1 MSTSRVEEEILNQL
15 EWEKALQHITWLVNE
30 APGRHSGTE
39 DEKKAANYI
48 QETLSHYGLSVETY
62 ETDAYSGV
70 PQDARLKIVEPT
82 MQTIKCSPRA
92 PTRSPISGEILCIES
107 KEEAKEKYKDI
118 EGKIVM
124 VPSLVSYGLPI
135 TPEGVRQKGG
145 RGFIHGNWG
154 GKEHGALRVSAYQ
167 TQTYWGVP
175 RLEEFERKEKEMLP
189 QIYITRKDFEYLKTL
204 CKKGTVKATFESR
217 ISSEWRKVHLVVAE
231 VEGMDTVK
239 DFAFIGG
246 HFDSW
251 FPGATDNAAGDAL
264 LMELARVFQNN
275 RKHLR
280 RNIRIGFWSG
290 HESACYAASTWY
302 LDHFWTEIDRHAVA
316 YSAVDNPGFKD
327 APEYSVQV
335 SEEIGDFV
343 IGCARDVVG
352 DNAILNVRRPSKTC
366 DRGFFGIG
374 LPSIY
379 VYNAFSSRQL
389 DEWHGA
395 HLGWFNHSPYDTID
409 KIGEDNFVKTMRI
422 RALVELRLC
431 NCDVLPFDFI
441 KVVGAFKKRLEE
453 WERVAPRFDL
463 GDTGTYVSRL
473 DKKLQDLHETLESRE
488 FGEGDLRQVN
498 TLLMKLCRTLIP
510 INFTTAGRYSQD
522 IFGTDLSKPLVAFK
536 DIDELAFLR
545 KGSPEESMLMA
556 KLFKE
561 KNRVNDGLIQGVSLI
576 DAFLEK

>member
-1 MSTSRVEEEILNQL
+1 MSISRVEEEILNQL
-15 EWEKALQHITWLVNE
+15 EWDKALQHITWLVNE

-39 DEKKAANYI
+39 HEEKAANYI
-48 QETLSHYGLSVETY
+48 QETLAHCGLSVKTY

-70 PQDARLKIVEPT
+70 PQDAKLKILKPE
-82 MQTIKCSPRA
+82 MQTINCSPRA
-92 PTRSPISGEILCIES
+92 PTRSPISAEILCIES
-107 KEEAKEKYKDI
+107 KEEAREKWKDI

-135 TPEGVRQKGG
+135 TPDEVREKGG

-154 GKEHGALRVSAYQ
+154 GIQHDVLRVSAYQ

-175 RLEEFERKEKEMLP
+175 NPEEFQRKEKEMLP

-204 CKKGTVKATFESR
+204 CKKGSVRATFESR
-217 ISSEWRKVHLVVAE
+217 ISSEWRKVHLVIAE
-231 VEGMDTVK
+231 VEGTDTVK
-239 DFAFIGG
+239 DFTLIGG

-302 LDHFWTEIDRHAVA
+302 LDHSWREIDQHAIA

-352 DNAILNVRRPSKTC
+352 DNAILKIRRPSKTC

-379 VYNAFSSRQL
+379 IYNAFSKQQL

-395 HLGWFNHSPYDTID
+395 HLGWFNHSPHDTID
-409 KIGEDNFVKTMRI
+409 KISGDNFVRTMRI

-431 NCDVLPFDFI
+431 NCAILPFNFT
-441 KVVGAFKKRLEE
+441 KVADAFKKRLEE
-453 WERVAPRFDL
+453 WDSVTPRFDL
-463 GDTGTYVSRL
+463 EDTRMYVSRL
-473 DKKLQDLHETLESRE
+473 YKGLRDLHETLEDRD
-488 FGEGDLRQVN
+488 FGEGDLREVN
-498 TLLMKLCRTLIP
+498 TVLMKLCRTLIP

-522 IFGTDLSKPLVAFK
+522 IFGTDLSKPLVALK
-536 DIDELAFLR
+536 EIDELASLR
-545 KGSPEESMLMA
+545 KGSPEETVLRA
-556 KLFKE
+556 KLLKE
-561 KNRVNDGLIQGVSLI
+561 KNRVNDALLHSVSLL
-576 DAFLEK
+576 DAFLDT